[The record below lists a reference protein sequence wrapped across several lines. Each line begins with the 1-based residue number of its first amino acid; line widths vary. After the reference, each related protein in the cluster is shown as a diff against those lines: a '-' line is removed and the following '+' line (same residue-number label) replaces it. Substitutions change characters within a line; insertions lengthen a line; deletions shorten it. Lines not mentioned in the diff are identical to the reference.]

1 MKQLLFATYFQYKPI
16 INREALT
23 MSDDTSQ
30 IIALERPAT
39 GLPATTNPSRPSTIN
54 SGKNQPEPM
63 VLKLLRLAFRLGGRL
78 SPTATGR
85 MAYKLWFTPT
95 RFKTP
100 AREQKVLEFAEI
112 EFLQINNHSIATYS
126 WGPNNRAIPTVLLV
140 HGWSGRGSQLGS
152 FVQPL
157 LDAGYRVLS
166 FDAPA
171 HGKSSGKQ
179 TNLYDVADTLLA
191 LQDHYGAFDAVIT
204 HSFGGPC
211 IATAVQRGFTTKRIA
226 SICPPATTIGLVEKF
241 NSTLHIPEKAAS
253 NMIRHIETTFGKTI
267 WEDISMI
274 NTAKALT
281 MPGLLI
287 HDSNDADIPWQEGQA
302 VAQAWNNASF
312 VKTSGLGHRRILRDA
327 GVIETT
333 VRFINDK
340 Q

>member
-1 MKQLLFATYFQYKPI
+1 MKQLLFATYYQYKPI

-23 MSDDTSQ
+23 MSNDTNQ
-30 IIALERPAT
+30 TIALEDPAT
-39 GLPATTNPSRPSTIN
+39 GLSNPSRPSTIN
-54 SGKNQPEPM
+54 SGKNQPVPM
-63 VLKLLRLAFRLGGRL
+63 VLKLLRLAFRIGGRL
-78 SPTATGR
+78 SPTAAGR

-100 AREQKVLEFAEI
+100 AREKKSLESAEI
-112 EFLQINNHSIATYS
+112 EYLQINDHSIATYS
-126 WGPNNRAIPTVLLV
+126 WGPNNPAMPIVLLV

-179 TNLYDVADTLLA
+179 TNLYEVADTLLA
-191 LQDHYGAFDAVIT
+191 LQNHYGDFDSVIT

-211 IATAVQRGFTTKRIA
+211 IAMAVQRGFTTKRIA

-241 NSTLHIPEKAAS
+241 NSALHVPEKAAS

-274 NTAKALT
+274 NTVKAFT

-327 GVIETT
+327 DVIETT